1 MIDSKVCIGG
11 VSEHFNYPW
20 HLLLKSKELQASG
33 INPKR
38 KARLRIFLKFFTPQ
52 RNPLDKPCIFIA

>member
-1 MIDSKVCIGG
+1 MIDSKVRIGG

-20 HLLLKSKELQASG
+20 HLLLKSKELQVSG

-38 KARLRIFLKFFTPQ
+38 KARLRIFLKFFTHPTQ
-52 RNPLDKPCIFIA
+52 PFG